1 MLNNKLII
9 KESIQQKP
17 KGRNLYGWGK
27 NRLNQL
33 GLLVCIF
40 AVLGLA
46 NAIVV
51 RTLLF
56 IYSSIKGIWISS
68 TTVYISYITES
79 NERLFRIHLNNVF
92 IAVINGLI
100 SCCAASQSCHRPFSS
115 GPPPTLQPTVSE
127 TIQGC
132 RNRRGFRF

>member
-27 NRLNQL
+27 NRLNQI
-33 GLLVCIF
+33 GLSVCIF

-46 NAIVV
+46 STIVV

-56 IYSSIKGIWISS
+56 ICRGIKGYWISS
-68 TTVYISYITES
+68 TTVCISYVTES
-79 NERLFRIHLNNVF
+79 NERLFRIHLDNVF
-92 IAVINGLI
+92 VGVTNRLI
-100 SCCAASQSCHRPFSS
+100 CCCAASQSSHRRFSS
-115 GPPPTLQPTVSE
+115 GTPPRRQTTESVI
-127 TIQGC
+127 IQG
-132 RNRRGFRF
+132 